1 MQVDLFGDAAADATA
16 TWPTGLHYVPD
27 FLSRPER
34 DVLLHRIDA
43 TPWRADLRRRVQH
56 YGWRY
61 DYRSRRVAPSDR
73 IGPLPYWLGA
83 IAADLARDG
92 HFGRVPD
99 QAIVNEYLA
108 GQGIAA
114 HVDCEPC
121 FGGVVASLSL
131 GSPVLMELA
140 PLGGCEQISVD
151 LAPGSLLVL
160 SGEVRHAWT
169 HAIAARKS
177 DVIGGVRR
185 PRGRR
190 VSVTF
195 RTVRV

>member
-1 MQVDLFGDAAADATA
+1 MV
-16 TWPTGLHYVPD
+16 TWPNGLRYLPD
-27 FLSRPER
+27 LLPSSER
-34 DVLLHRIDA
+34 EALLARIDGA
-43 TPWRADLRRRVQH
+43 PWSADLRRRVQH

-73 IGPLPYWLGA
+73 IGPLPEWLGA

-99 QAIVNEYLA
+99 QAIVNEYLP

-131 GSPVLMELA
+131 GGPALMDLA
-140 PLGGCEQISVD
+140 PVGGGERVSVD
-151 LAPGSLLVL
+151 LAPGSLLVM
-160 SGEVRHAWT
+160 SGEARHAWT

-177 DVIGGVRR
+177 DTVDGVRR

-195 RTVRV
+195 RTVRL